1 MHNWWIYFYR
11 YSLLTNREVDMAG
24 HALDREGVEVNKNT
38 MKLERDHYPVIL
50 TQRIWSIKDLFMAK
64 TTIRSKENNIMR
76 RGNSAKIWSNMF
88 ACLFVYFAPL
98 FFSLVYSFPTRH
110 FSFIYAWVTCF
121 LSYCMLLFCFGNFY
135 DKRRKEGR

>member
-1 MHNWWIYFYR
+1 MQNWWIYPYR

-24 HALDREGVEVNKNT
+24 HALHREGVEVNKNT

-50 TQRIWSIKDLFMAK
+50 NQRIWSIKDLFMAK
-64 TTIRSKENNIMR
+64 TTIWSKENNIMR
-76 RGNSAKIWSNMF
+76 RGNSPKIWSNMF
-88 ACLFVYFAPL
+88 ACLFLYFAPL
-98 FFSLVYSFPTRH
+98 FFSLVYSFPTRQ

>member
-1 MHNWWIYFYR
+1 MQNWWIYSYR

-50 TQRIWSIKDLFMAK
+50 TQRIWSIKDLFMVK

-76 RGNSAKIWSNMF
+76 RGNSAKIWRNMF

-98 FFSLVYSFPTRH
+98 FFLFSLFVSHTSF
-110 FSFIYAWVTCF
+110 FIYLRLGNVLLILLYVTF
-121 LSYCMLLFCFGNFY
+121 LL
-135 DKRRKEGR
+135 RKFLR

>member
-1 MHNWWIYFYR
+1 MQNWWIYFYR

-50 TQRIWSIKDLFMAK
+50 TQRIWSIKDLFMVK

-98 FFSLVYSFPTRH
+98 FFLFSLFVSHTSRLRLGNVLLILLY
-110 FSFIYAWVTCF
+110 VT
-121 LSYCMLLFCFGNFY
+121 FCFGNFY

>member
-1 MHNWWIYFYR
+1 MQNWWIYFYR

-110 FSFIYAWVTCF
+110 VYAWVTCF